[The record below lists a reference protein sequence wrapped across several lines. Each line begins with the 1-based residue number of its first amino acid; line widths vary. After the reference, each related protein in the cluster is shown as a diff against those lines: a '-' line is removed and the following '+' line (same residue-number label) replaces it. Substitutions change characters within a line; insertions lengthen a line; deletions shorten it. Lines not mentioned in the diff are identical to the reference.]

1 MMFNVHLSL
10 LGWKEREAL
19 ALINDGNIVNGYQST
34 SISTLKDNT
43 MFFFVFFLLFKAWFI
58 F

>member
-1 MMFNVHLSL
+1 VVIYIWPNSEEGKKRNLMMFNVHLSL

-34 SISTLKDNT
+34 SISTLKR
-43 MFFFVFFLLFKAWFI
+43 
-58 F
+58 